1 MTLLIGTPF
10 PLPFGRVIVRVI
22 PYNSKAPDASASPM
36 FEAPQM
42 ASAAITEPPPSP
54 LPRSVFDEDDF
65 ARLYMEN
72 VDTLIAVAVRKF
84 RVPAVD
90 AEALAHEVFLSYLKR
105 KDEIRELHKWLLGAI
120 CNASR
125 YYWRQHGRN
134 IEQLDTELA
143 AERADPISANIL
155 ETLPARI
162 AAGEALDALPPR
174 YQHILRLRYF
184 EGYSISEI
192 AEHLGVTAKY
202 TQKLVTKCLRRAEE
216 VFNAS
221 EPRKRK

>member
-1 MTLLIGTPF
+1 MAPEAVNEP
-10 PLPFGRVIVRVI
+10 PLPPPIPPVI
-22 PYNSKAPDASASPM
+22 
-36 FEAPQM
+36 
-42 ASAAITEPPPSP
+42 
-54 LPRSVFDEDDF
+54 DEEQF
-65 ARLYMEN
+65 VRLYEKN
-72 VDTLIAVAVRKF
+72 VNVLVAVAIRKF
-84 RVPAVD
+84 QVPAVD

-134 IEQLDTELA
+134 VEQLDTELA
-143 AERADPISANIL
+143 AERPDPATTGIM
-155 ETLPARI
+155 ETMLAKI
-162 AAGEALDALPPR
+162 AAGEALAGLPPR

-184 EGYSISEI
+184 EGYSIHEI

-221 EPRKRK
+221 EPRKKK

>member
-1 MTLLIGTPF
+1 MFEVPPMAHEAVNEP
-10 PLPFGRVIVRVI
+10 PLPPPIPPVI
-22 PYNSKAPDASASPM
+22 
-36 FEAPQM
+36 
-42 ASAAITEPPPSP
+42 
-54 LPRSVFDEDDF
+54 DEEQF
-65 ARLYMEN
+65 VRLYEKN
-72 VDTLIAVAVRKF
+72 VNVLVAVAIRKF
-84 RVPAVD
+84 QVPAVD

-143 AERADPISANIL
+143 AERPDPATTGIM
-155 ETLPARI
+155 ETMLAKI
-162 AAGEALDALPPR
+162 AAGEALAGLPPR

-184 EGYSISEI
+184 EGYSIHEI
-192 AEHLGVTAKY
+192 ADHLGVTAKY

-221 EPRKRK
+221 EPRKK

>member
-1 MTLLIGTPF
+1 MF
-10 PLPFGRVIVRVI
+10 E
-22 PYNSKAPDASASPM
+22 ASPM
-36 FEAPQM
+36 GHETAH
-42 ASAAITEPPPSP
+42 EPPPP
-54 LPRSVFDEDDF
+54 APPPPCVIDEEQF
-65 ARLYMEN
+65 VQLYEKN
-72 VDTLIAVAVRKF
+72 VGVLVAVAIRKF
-84 RVPAVD
+84 QVPADD

-105 KDEIRELHKWLLGAI
+105 KDDIRDLHKWLLGAI

-143 AERADPISANIL
+143 VERPDPASRNIL
-155 ETLPARI
+155 EIMFSRI
-162 AAGEALDALPPR
+162 AAGEALAGLSPR
-174 YQHILRLRYF
+174 YQYILRLRYF
-184 EGYSISEI
+184 EGYSINEI

-221 EPRKRK
+221 EPRKKK

>member
-1 MTLLIGTPF
+1 MIEARTIAHEAGHEPI
-10 PLPFGRVIVRVI
+10 PLPPPRIV
-22 PYNSKAPDASASPM
+22 
-36 FEAPQM
+36 
-42 ASAAITEPPPSP
+42 
-54 LPRSVFDEDDF
+54 DEEHF
-65 ARLYMEN
+65 ARLYVEN
-72 VDTLIAVAVRKF
+72 IDVLIAVAIRKF
-84 RVPAVD
+84 QVPAVD

-125 YYWRQHGRN
+125 YYWRRHGRN
-134 IEQLDTELA
+134 MEPLDTVMA
-143 AERADPISANIL
+143 MERPDPASANIL

-162 AAGEALDALPPR
+162 AAGEALAGLSPR

-184 EGYSISEI
+184 EGYSINEI

>member
-1 MTLLIGTPF
+1 MAHEAAHE
-10 PLPFGRVIVRVI
+10 PLPLV
-22 PYNSKAPDASASPM
+22 
-36 FEAPQM
+36 
-42 ASAAITEPPPSP
+42 PPPC
-54 LPRSVFDEDDF
+54 VIDEEQF
-65 ARLYMEN
+65 IQLYERN
-72 VDTLIAVAVRKF
+72 VDVLIAVAIRKF
-84 RVPAVD
+84 QVPAVD

-105 KDEIRELHKWLLGAI
+105 KDDIRDLHKWLLGAI

-143 AERADPISANIL
+143 AERPDPASRNIL

-162 AAGEALDALPPR
+162 AAGEALAGLSPR
-174 YQHILRLRYF
+174 YRHILHLRYF
-184 EGYSISEI
+184 EGYSIIEI

-202 TQKLVTKCLRRAEE
+202 AQKLVTKCLRRAEE

-221 EPRKRK
+221 EPRKKQ